1 MKLSG
6 KISSVF
12 TDLFKHKAVI
22 SFEVDL
28 EDLETEEFQD
38 LQQLEDL
45 NITISKPTK
54 KRSLNANAYCWTLI
68 GKIAERLRTT
78 KTAVYREY
86 IKDCGVYRVVTL
98 SDNAVGT
105 FKHVWENQGLGWI
118 CETSKSQTKGFTD
131 IVAYYGTSSY
141 NVSQMARFID
151 YVVEEA
157 KGLGIETLTGREI
170 EALKNEQVNNQQ

>member
-1 MKLSG
+1 MKLNG

-12 TDLFKHKAVI
+12 TDLFKHKAIVC
-22 SFEVDL
+22 FDVDL
-28 EDLETEEFQD
+28 EDTETQEFQD
-38 LQQLEDL
+38 LQVAKDLE
-45 NITISKPTK
+45 ITIKKRTN

-105 FKHVWENQGLGWI
+105 FKHVWEDQGLGWL
-118 CETSKSQTKGFTD
+118 CETSKSRIKGFTD
-131 IVAYYGTSSY
+131 VVAYYGTSSY

-157 KGLGIETLTGREI
+157 KTLGIETLTAREI
-170 EALKNEQVNNQQ
+170 EALKNEQVDH

>member
-1 MKLSG
+1 MKLNG
-6 KISSVF
+6 KISNVF

-28 EDLETEEFQD
+28 EDTETQEFQD
-38 LQQLEDL
+38 LQQIEDL
-45 NITISKPTK
+45 EITIKKRTN

-68 GKIAERLRTT
+68 GKIAERLSTT

-105 FKHVWENQGLGWI
+105 FKHVWEDQGLGWL
-118 CETSKSQTKGFTD
+118 CETSKSRIKGFTD
-131 IVAYYGTSSY
+131 VVAYYGTSSY
-141 NVSQMARFID
+141 NISQMSRFID

-157 KGLGIETLTGREI
+157 KSLGIETLTAREI
-170 EALKNEQVNNQQ
+170 EALKNEQVDH

>member
-1 MKLSG
+1 MKLNG
-6 KISSVF
+6 KISNVF

-22 SFEVDL
+22 SLEVDL
-28 EDLETEEFQD
+28 EDTETQEFQD
-38 LQQLEDL
+38 LQMAEDL
-45 NITISKPTK
+45 EITIKKRTN

-68 GKIAERLRTT
+68 GKIAERLSTT
-78 KTAVYREY
+78 KTAVYLEY

-105 FKHVWENQGLGWI
+105 FKHVWEDQGLGWL
-118 CETSKSQTKGFTD
+118 CETSKSRIKGFTD
-131 IVAYYGTSSY
+131 VVAYYGTSSY

-157 KGLGIETLTGREI
+157 KNLGIETLTAREI
-170 EALKNEQVNNQQ
+170 EALKNEQVDH

>member
-1 MKLSG
+1 MKLNG

-28 EDLETEEFQD
+28 EDTETEEFQD
-38 LQQLEDL
+38 LQHLENL
-45 NITISKPTK
+45 KITISKPTK

-68 GKIAERLRTT
+68 GRIAERLRTT

-86 IKDCGVYRVVTL
+86 IKDCGVYRVITL

-105 FKHVWENQGLGWI
+105 FKYVWENQGLGWL

-131 IVAYYGTSSY
+131 VVAYYGTSSY

-151 YVVEEA
+151 YVVGEA
-157 KGLGIETLTGREI
+157 KSLGIETLTAREI
-170 EALKNEQVNNQQ
+170 EALKNEQVDH

>member
-1 MKLSG
+1 MKLNG

-12 TDLFKHKAVI
+12 TDLFKHKAVV

-28 EDLETEEFQD
+28 EDTETEEFQD
-38 LQQLEDL
+38 LQHLDDLE
-45 NITISKPTK
+45 ITVRRKTK

-68 GKIAERLRTT
+68 GRIAERLRTT

-86 IKDCGVYRVVTL
+86 IKDCGVYRVITL

-105 FKHVWENQGLGWI
+105 FKYVWENQGLGWL

-141 NVSQMARFID
+141 NISQMARFID

-170 EALKNEQVNNQQ
+170 EALKSEQVNNQ

>member
-1 MKLSG
+1 MKLNG
-6 KISSVF
+6 KISNVF
-12 TDLFKHKAVI
+12 TDLFKHKAVV

-28 EDLETEEFQD
+28 EDTETQEFQD
-38 LQQLEDL
+38 LQMADDLE
-45 NITISKPTK
+45 ITIKKRSK

-68 GKIAERLRTT
+68 GKIAEKLSTT

-86 IKDCGVYRVVTL
+86 IRDCGVYRVVTL

-105 FKHVWENQGLGWI
+105 FKHVWEDQGLGWL
-118 CETSKSQTKGFTD
+118 CETSKSSIKGFTD
-131 IVAYYGTSSY
+131 VVAYYGTSSY

-157 KGLGIETLTGREI
+157 KNLGIETLTAREI
-170 EALKNEQVNNQQ
+170 EALKNEQVDH

>member
-1 MKLSG
+1 MKLNG
-6 KISSVF
+6 KISNVF

-22 SFEVDL
+22 SLEVDL
-28 EDLETEEFQD
+28 EDTETQEFQD
-38 LQQLEDL
+38 LQMAEDL
-45 NITISKPTK
+45 EITIKKRTN

-68 GKIAERLRTT
+68 GKIAERLSTT

-105 FKHVWENQGLGWI
+105 FKYVWENQGLGWL
-118 CETSKSQTKGFTD
+118 CETSKSRIKGFTD
-131 IVAYYGTSSY
+131 VIAYYGTSSY

-157 KGLGIETLTGREI
+157 KNLGIETLTAREI
-170 EALKNEQVNNQQ
+170 EALKNEQVDH